1 MELMKTTESYK
12 FELGVCEE
20 TGLPILDMGEMAEF
34 VSAKTGLTVEQIVAA
49 QDAELE
55 YMKLCG
61 ISTDEEDEI

>member
-1 MELMKTTESYK
+1 MELMGEYK

-20 TGLPILDMGEMAEF
+20 TGYPILDMGEMAEF

-49 QDAELE
+49 QDAEME

-61 ISTDEEDEI
+61 ISTGEEDEI